1 MTAHRGRE
9 PSETAWPCAN
19 MVLYS
24 LSSFTPNTINHIV
37 NSCGLRFNDAV
48 MLVVVVRHEIEY
60 RSADKVDDGEV

>member
-1 MTAHRGRE
+1 
-9 PSETAWPCAN
+9 

-37 NSCGLRFNDAV
+37 NSCGLRFDDAV